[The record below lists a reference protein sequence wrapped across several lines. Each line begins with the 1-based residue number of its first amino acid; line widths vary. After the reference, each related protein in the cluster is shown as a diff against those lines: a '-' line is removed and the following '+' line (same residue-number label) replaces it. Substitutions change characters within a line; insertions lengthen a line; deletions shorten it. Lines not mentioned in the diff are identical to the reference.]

1 MGKKKEEARNNRPE
15 RKEAEEPGHI
25 FCQKNRFLESWAAE
39 ISQNWGDI

>member
-25 FCQKNRFLESWAAE
+25 FCQKIGF
-39 ISQNWGDI
+39 